1 MEAIPASKDIES
13 VVYPMP
19 DALPEFASVS
29 LGGGVAIDPIPS
41 SEEEVAAE
49 KPTGVAEADAF
60 AGIDVAHEAS
70 TSGAGTIPGR
80 KSPFSSVTS
89 SVMGVVSSVAYKV
102 QETGR
107 AIASVPVI
115 HKATAQATSVLAPI
129 AARVAEGAST
139 MAAAAQPSIRVA
151 QTVAINAA
159 QGVSSAV
166 HGVATNAAAGAQRL
180 LNRGG
185 GAEDTSQSHNAT
197 ALDASGLPPAA
208 GAPEAADFSIE
219 EDAGDGGGALPTSVS
234 PPLVPAAD
242 EGEEAAHITM
252 TTAERLA
259 ALQMKASVAA
269 NAIGGRVSA
278 AASEVASRVRETG
291 GAIAA
296 LPAVQQVTATASEK
310 LKQASAAASKIRREV
325 AATPAM
331 QHASSAVNNVAGR
344 AVDLFGKI
352 SDAAKKVAMPPF
364 GAVGQA
370 ASVTATTSAS
380 TGAAATAAAHLN
392 DEREGAEVESTVATA

>member
-1 MEAIPASKDIES
+1 MEAIPASKDVES
-13 VVYPMP
+13 VVNPMP
-19 DALPEFASVS
+19 DVLPEFASV
-29 LGGGVAIDPIPS
+29 AISDPTPSDPTPS
-41 SEEEVAAE
+41 SEEEIIAE
-49 KPTGVAEADAF
+49 EIVPTGIAEAR
-60 AGIDVAHEAS
+60 EAS
-70 TSGAGTIPGR
+70 ANGAGAIPGR

-89 SVMGVVSSVAYKV
+89 SVMGVAAGLAHQI

-107 AIASVPVI
+107 AIASVPAI

-151 QTVAINAA
+151 QTAAMNAA
-159 QGVSSAV
+159 HGVTSAAQS
-166 HGVATNAAAGAQRL
+166 VATNAAAGAQRL
-180 LNRGG
+180 LHRGG
-185 GAEDTSQSHNAT
+185 GVEDSSHSHSAT

-219 EDAGDGGGALPTSVS
+219 EDSGEAAGEAAPTLPAT
-234 PPLVPAAD
+234 D
-242 EGEEAAHITM
+242 ESDEAAHITM
-252 TTAERLA
+252 TATERLA
-259 ALQMKASVAA
+259 ALQRKASLAA
-269 NAIGGRVSA
+269 NAVGGRVST
-278 AASEVASRVRETG
+278 AASEIASRVRETG

-296 LPAVQQVTATASEK
+296 LPAVQQATATASEK
-310 LKQASAAASKIRREV
+310 LKQATAAANKIRREV

-364 GAVGQA
+364 GAVGHA

-380 TGAAATAAAHLN
+380 TGTVAATAAHH
-392 DEREGAEVESTVATA
+392 DELEGAAEVEPTIATA